1 MKAVTDFLF
10 VGSKIT
16 LDGECSHKIRR
27 QLLLGRKAMRKP
39 RQCIKKQRY
48 HFADKG
54 PYSQGYVFPVV
65 KCACESWIIKKEEC
79 QRIDAFE
86 LCCWRRVESPLD
98 SKEIKPVNLRE
109 INPEYSL

>member
-1 MKAVTDFLF
+1 MIASWQESYD
-10 VGSKIT
+10 
-16 LDGECSHKIRR
+16 
-27 QLLLGRKAMRKP
+27 KP
-39 RQCIKKQRY
+39 RQCVGKQRY